1 MSEVKKLRIPT
12 AKNETIWL
20 CTLQHINRITH
31 AAGNQSLKSGSS
43 DFNSGTQT
51 TRSRWL
57 RFLINTNMNSLIFYL
72 RSESFILNRRR
83 LPTSSE
89 TKKSILILFP
99 KTTWF
104 MQGLWYL
111 YGRKTLSAKTPF
123 NVFFLNSRLKSN
135 TLEIWPGCSCR
146 KINFKS

>member
-57 RFLINTNMNSLIFYL
+57 RFLINTNMHEFFNLLLAIRKLYIESTKTSDFKRNKKKYFNIVSKNYL
-72 RSESFILNRRR
+72 VYAGVMIS
-83 LPTSSE
+83 
-89 TKKSILILFP
+89 
-99 KTTWF
+99 
-104 MQGLWYL
+104 
-111 YGRKTLSAKTPF
+111 
-123 NVFFLNSRLKSN
+123 
-135 TLEIWPGCSCR
+135 
-146 KINFKS
+146 

>member
-83 LPTSSE
+83 LRLQAKQKKYFNIVSKNYLVYAGVMISLWTKDTQPKNAVQRFLFELE
-89 TKKSILILFP
+89 TEK
-99 KTTWF
+99 
-104 MQGLWYL
+104 
-111 YGRKTLSAKTPF
+111 
-123 NVFFLNSRLKSN
+123 
-135 TLEIWPGCSCR
+135 
-146 KINFKS
+146 

>member
-20 CTLQHINRITH
+20 CTLQHINRKTH

-43 DFNSGTQT
+43 DFNSGTQA

-89 TKKSILILFP
+89 TKKVFYAGVMISLWTKDTQRKNAVQRFLFE
-99 KTTWF
+99 
-104 MQGLWYL
+104 
-111 YGRKTLSAKTPF
+111 
-123 NVFFLNSRLKSN
+123 
-135 TLEIWPGCSCR
+135 LETE
-146 KINFKS
+146 K

>member
-1 MSEVKKLRIPT
+1 MIVYKKESCNNFGSTDEGIRKLERRNVGSFILGQSKMSEVKKLRIPT

-104 MQGLWYL
+104 MQGL
-111 YGRKTLSAKTPF
+111 
-123 NVFFLNSRLKSN
+123 
-135 TLEIWPGCSCR
+135 
-146 KINFKS
+146 